1 MGAERL
7 QLKRA
12 GTIRKVVR
20 VSGRFVCGLCRNLY
34 DHPSDAHEC
43 LSACWE
49 ETLAMDPVVVRRDRN
64 RLLLRCLFCARDYD
78 NRAAVLRCADECK
91 RQKLRKAM
99 AESKLIGPELHK
111 TSRRPVR
118 KLRPVLVPVV
128 PLKKKTKIA
137 TIANKNAQSTDGPE
151 ELVPT
156 ADAYERPVE
165 TVDIAKELSKEKSKP
180 SDTGKKKKPSDIFY
194 RDQANYVCTVCHEK
208 YFTKVEVSN
217 CYDSHE

>member
-12 GTIRKVVR
+12 GTIRRVVR

-78 NRAAVLRCADECK
+78 NRSAVLRCADESK

-99 AESKLIGPELHK
+99 AESKLVGPELHQ

-118 KLRPVLVPVV
+118 KLRPVLMPVA
-128 PLKKKTKIA
+128 PLKKKIKVASVAIDS
-137 TIANKNAQSTDGPE
+137 NQSADVSE

-165 TVDIAKELSKEKSKP
+165 TGDIAAELSKEKSKP
-180 SDTGKKKKPSDIFY
+180 TDSGKKKKPSDIFY
-194 RDQANYVCTVCHEK
+194 RDQANYVCSVCHAK